1 MEMTVVRTGSPVI
14 VHHMAALNGHGLL
27 PNTLEAIDACLSAG
41 AQIIEIDATALR
53 ADDYLLVHD
62 ENLEAETTG
71 SGSVA
76 ACSLEQARELY
87 ARDKS
92 GRSAYHAAVLSD
104 VVRLFLSRR
113 GASRLQIDYK
123 NLLPFADDEPLHRL
137 IKLIE
142 PLGERAIVS
151 SIADWQLRKLRAL
164 APDLPLGLDIQ
175 FYLDWRLPEEPTDP
189 RAFPRYEGAYGYWDD
204 HPIAMGRIWS
214 IADYLRDRCGML
226 LGLVP
231 GVSVFY
237 VRHHLLAQSLKDG
250 FNWATMLHQSNV
262 QLDAWTLD
270 IGDPT
275 AEANLTS
282 LVASGVDMITTN
294 TPLELAA
301 KLDTTAPGA

>member
-1 MEMTVVRTGSPVI
+1 MEMTVVRTGLPAI
-14 VHHMAALNGHGLL
+14 VHHMAALNGHGFP

-71 SGSVA
+71 SGPVGTCSVA
-76 ACSLEQARELY
+76 QARELY
-87 ARDKS
+87 VRNQS
-92 GRSAYHAAVLSD
+92 GRSAYHAALLSD
-104 VVRLFLSRR
+104 VVRLFLSRG

-123 NLLPFADDEPLHRL
+123 NLFPFADDEPLHRL

-142 PLGERAIVS
+142 PLGERVVVS
-151 SIADWQLRKLRAL
+151 SIADWQLRKLRWL

-175 FYLDWRLPEEPTDP
+175 FYLDWRLPGEPTDP
-189 RAFPRYEGAYGYWDD
+189 RAFPRYHSAYGYWDD
-204 HPIAMGRIWS
+204 HPLALGRIWPT
-214 IADYLRDRCGML
+214 ADYLRDRCGML

-270 IGDPT
+270 IGDPM
-275 AEANLTS
+275 AETHLKL

-301 KLDTTAPGA
+301 KLNATISGA